1 MMVRQGNKRKSTLL
15 PDGNVT
21 FTKVTCWM
29 LGAVVSVAAYALI
42 TGMEWDL
49 TFWMQR

>member
-1 MMVRQGNKRKSTLL
+1 MARRKAKQPSSLL

-21 FTKVTCWM
+21 LAKVTLWM

-42 TGMEWDL
+42 SGMEWDL
-49 TFWMQR
+49 TSWTPH